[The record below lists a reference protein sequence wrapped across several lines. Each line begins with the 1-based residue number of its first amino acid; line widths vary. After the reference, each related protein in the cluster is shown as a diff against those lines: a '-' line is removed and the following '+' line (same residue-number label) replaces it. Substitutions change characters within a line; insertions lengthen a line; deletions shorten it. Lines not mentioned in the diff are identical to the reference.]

1 MSLWVAIGHCVAA
14 SPLNSSLTISNL
26 HNSIPVQVFIILS
39 GFVIFSS
46 IDARYRGYWP
56 FIVERAFR
64 IFPVYLVLLTLS
76 ALTLN
81 FALEVLKEAPASL
94 GTPSRIALIETARQ
108 HFAAHLLVHIPLL
121 QGVVPPSQLP
131 LVSYTIL
138 GQAWSLSLE
147 WQFYLLAPALFFLLV
162 HLKKPNAQI
171 ASIIL
176 VALLLWIGQFMDG
189 MAFLSAG
196 MPMFSV
202 GFLSY
207 FAHKHLFPGTSSQ
220 WRQTL
225 VVGGVIFAL
234 LFTGFNAIAITIW
247 ATAFLAAID
256 KHPPPAI
263 APLKWL
269 LASSALT
276 RLGRISYPLY
286 LAHMQVL
293 FICLW
298 FAGKLNLTPDTRAIL
313 VPIASVG
320 ISLVVSDV
328 LQRVVEA
335 PFVALGKTLTGQ
347 SGGDSRPND
356 DVSAVSTLHR
366 LS

>member
-14 SPLNSSLTISNL
+14 SPLNSTVRIWDL

-81 FALEVLKEAPASL
+81 FALDVLKEAPASV
-94 GTPSRIALIETARQ
+94 GTPSRIALIETAQQ
-108 HFAAHLLVHIPLL
+108 HFTAHLLVHVPLF
-121 QGVVPPSQLP
+121 QGIVPPSQLP

-147 WQFYLLAPALFFLLV
+147 WQFYLVAPALFFMLV
-162 HLKKPNAQI
+162 HLKRPNAQI
-171 ASIIL
+171 AALFL

-189 MAFLSAG
+189 MAFFSAG
-196 MPMFSV
+196 MPMFSI

-207 FAHKHLFPGTSSQ
+207 FAHKHLFSGLSAQ

-225 VVGGVIFAL
+225 IVSGVIFAL
-234 LFTGFNAIAITIW
+234 LFSGFNAIAIIIWMTTFLTIY
-247 ATAFLAAID
+247 D
-256 KHPPPAI
+256 HPPPAA

-269 LASSALT
+269 LSSPALAQ
-276 RLGRISYPLY
+276 LGRVSYSLY
-286 LAHMQVL
+286 LTHMQVL

-298 FAGKLNLTPDTRAIL
+298 FAEELKLTADTRAVL

-320 ISLVVSDV
+320 ISLVVSDL

-335 PFVALGKTLTGQ
+335 PLVSLGKTITGQ
-347 SGGDSRPND
+347 SRTDSRLSDSLLTP
-356 DVSAVSTLHR
+356 STSR
-366 LS
+366 RSN